1 MSLLAAQSFDML
13 ASDEVEQRFWRISK
27 NVFIAFVV
35 LSLVV
40 PVLPVFELSREKKA
54 EVPERVAKVLLK
66 KKEQRAQPKPIP
78 QPELKKEL
86 PTQKKLPKKKDV
98 KPKPRPTPTLKER
111 VGKVGLLALKDD
123 LAALR
128 ETPQLKRLTNPNK
141 KLSNAGS
148 KVAINEY
155 KPVTRNVN
163 KGSGGVSARNLKR
176 ETLQTTLAERKLS
189 TVDSKLANL
198 ADADKKGD
206 SRIAVR
212 TIEEIRL
219 ALERHKG
226 SFNIL
231 YTKQLR
237 RNPGIRGKVLF
248 ELVIAPSGAVIS
260 CRVIESE
267 LNSPSLERKFVLK
280 FKSIDFDEKDVET
293 TVINYPLDF
302 FPS

>member
-1 MSLLAAQSFDML
+1 MSLLSVQSFDMFS
-13 ASDEVEQRFWRISK
+13 SDDVEQRFWRISK
-27 NVFIAFVV
+27 NVFIVFVV
-35 LSLVV
+35 LSLIV
-40 PVLPVFELSREKKA
+40 PVLPVFEISREKKA

-66 KKEQRAQPKPIP
+66 KKEQRAQPKPKP

-86 PTQKKLPKKKDV
+86 PTQKEPPKKKDV
-98 KPKPRPTPTLKER
+98 KPKQRPTPSVKER

-163 KGSGGVSARNLKR
+163 KGSGGVSTRNLKR

-206 SRIAVR
+206 SRISVR

-237 RNPGIRGKVLF
+237 RNPSIRGKVLF
-248 ELVIAPSGAVIS
+248 ELVIAPSGAVVS
-260 CRVIESE
+260 CRVVESE
-267 LNSPSLERKFVLK
+267 LSSPSLERKFVLK
-280 FKSIDFDEKDVET
+280 FKSIDFGEKDVET

>member
-1 MSLLAAQSFDML
+1 MSSLSAFPYEMFAA
-13 ASDEVEQRFWRISK
+13 DEVDQRFWRIAK
-27 NVFIAFVV
+27 KVFIAFVV
-35 LSLVV
+35 LSLIV

-66 KKEQRAQPKPIP
+66 KKEVRQQPKPLP
-78 QPELKKEL
+78 QPEMKKET
-86 PTQKKLPKKKDV
+86 PTQKELPKKKDV

-111 VGKVGLLALKDD
+111 VGKVGLLALRDD

-148 KVAINEY
+148 EVAIKDY

-163 KGSGGVSARNLKR
+163 AGSGGISTKNLKR

-189 TVDSKLANL
+189 KVDSKLANL
-198 ADADKKGD
+198 ADKDKKGD

-219 ALERHKG
+219 VLERYKG

-237 RNPGIRGKVLF
+237 RNPSIRGKVLF
-248 ELVIAPSGAVIS
+248 ELVIAPSGAVVS
-260 CRVIESE
+260 CRVVESE
-267 LNSPSLERKFVLK
+267 LNFPSLERKFVLK
-280 FKSIDFDEKDVET
+280 FKTIDFGEKDVET

>member
-1 MSLLAAQSFDML
+1 MSLISAHSYDLF

-27 NVFIAFVV
+27 NVFIVFVV
-35 LSLVV
+35 LSLIVS
-40 PVLPVFELSREKKA
+40 VLPVFELSREKQA

-66 KKEQRAQPKPIP
+66 KKEQRAQPKPMP

-86 PTQKKLPKKKDV
+86 PTQKEPPKKKDV

-148 KVAINEY
+148 KLAINEY

-163 KGSGGVSARNLKR
+163 KGSGGVSTRNLKR

-198 ADADKKGD
+198 ADLDKKGD
-206 SRIAVR
+206 SRIAIR

-237 RNPGIRGKVLF
+237 RNPTIRGKVLF
-248 ELVIAPSGAVIS
+248 ELVIAPSGVVVS

-280 FKSIDFDEKDVET
+280 FKSIDFGEKDVET